1 MAVSTVKL
9 NGQTLMTVNDTT
21 ATQADVNSSK
31 YFYGADGVKRQGSA
45 TPSTPTLITKSIT
58 ANGTYNA
65 EDDNA
70 DGYSSVTVSV
80 SGGASNV
87 VTGTFK
93 GTTTGAAMDVNLAY
107 TGTGYPIS
115 VMIFPTEGPNN
126 DVSGTFYGLIQRYAC
141 QLFFAAKSEATT
153 TPTYGNPSGLQNSM
167 TGICRYKNS
176 TTSATTY
183 TQAAFSGTTY
193 ILNDIDPT
201 NSSSG
206 IVTMRSATKMSVY
219 IASTSYG
226 FAANIEYTYVV
237 QYSS

>member
-9 NGQTLMTVNDTT
+9 NGTTLMTVNDTT
-21 ATQADVNSSK
+21 ATQADVNSTK

-65 EDDNA
+65 SSDSA

-80 SGGASNV
+80 SGGASNF
-87 VTGTFK
+87 VTGTFT
-93 GTTTGAAMDVNLAY
+93 GTTTGAAMDVTIPY
-107 TGTGYPIS
+107 TGTGYPIV
-115 VMIFPTEGPNN
+115 VMVYPSGGTNKTGSPFYDLIQQYATEYFLAIKN
-126 DVSGTFYGLIQRYAC
+126 DISAVPVFDASGTNGMC
-141 QLFFAAKSEATT
+141 
-153 TPTYGNPSGLQNSM
+153 SM
-167 TGICRYKNS
+167 INRYKSSASNATSRSQSASESILVMRDQSAQGGNQTLCKITSS
-176 TTSATTY
+176 T
-183 TQAAFSGTTY
+183 
-193 ILNDIDPT
+193 
-201 NSSSG
+201 
-206 IVTMRSATKMSVY
+206 VMSVY